1 VPRAVSS
8 PLIIDLI
15 QILRCHWR
23 QLSAQENFMLL
34 QGRSNL
40 LFYLIFDN
48 LKVILHHVCLM

>member
-48 LKVILHHVCLM
+48 LKVILHHECLM